1 VREKGFS
8 EPVAVRIAVVDP
20 LPLFR
25 QGVASVLQAAGH
37 LVETPL
43 DVLAWAQRNAAA
55 LVLITVSSDPD
66 WELFGC
72 LCARTGASQPVI
84 ALVDKDSTLL
94 GARAL
99 QTGARSVVPRDVT
112 AEALLRTVEATIEGQ
127 AVMPTAVAAALVSG
141 VHEFAENRLSIDQLS
156 WLRELANGMTV
167 AQLADRTGYSERAM
181 FRLLNALYRQIGAR
195 NRLQAIM
202 RAQEAGWL

>member
-66 WELFGC
+66 WELFGR